1 MWRLKTITHPKESK
15 RQKGQNKKQKKA
27 RAQKKQK
34 QTKTKNKKPKICFNL
49 YRDSN
54 PVSMYSDSD
63 EYRNMCKAMTLCI
76 AYSANIGG
84 TATLSGTGP
93 NIIMQG
99 QADL

>member
-1 MWRLKTITHPKESK
+1 MHEHK
-15 RQKGQNKKQKKA
+15 KKQ
-27 RAQKKQK
+27 QKKTKK
-34 QTKTKNKKPKICFNL
+34 QNTKKPKICFIL

-54 PVSMYSDSD
+54 PVSMYSNSD

>member
-1 MWRLKTITHPKESK
+1 MHEHKKNNNKKT
-15 RQKGQNKKQKKA
+15 KKQKT
-27 RAQKKQK
+27 KQE
-34 QTKTKNKKPKICFNL
+34 TNSKKPKICFNL